1 MAGRDWLEWHDYYD
15 QPGSSLRR
23 RLLAVQDQIRRALD
37 RCAPGPVRAVSLC
50 AGQGRDLL
58 PVLAGHPRG
67 AETTALLVELDER
80 IARVASDTA
89 RQAGLDR
96 VRIVVG
102 DASGTDAYIGA
113 VPADIVIACGIFGN
127 ITDADIRRFISY
139 LPQLC
144 AAGAT
149 VIWTRTRKAPDITA
163 AICRWF
169 EDDGLDRL
177 AFVAPPEAAYA
188 VAAHRYPGPSRPL
201 RPGERM
207 FTFVGGSVLRGEQA
221 WTDNS

>member
-15 QPGSSLRR
+15 QPGSSLRQ
-23 RLLAVQDQIRRALD
+23 RLIVVQDQIRQALD

-58 PVLAGHPRG
+58 PVLAEHPRG
-67 AETTALLVELDER
+67 AETAARLVELDER
-80 IARVASDTA
+80 IARVAAESA
-89 RQAGLDR
+89 RQAGLGQVR
-96 VRIVVG
+96 VVAG
-102 DASGTDAYIGA
+102 DASVTDAYIGA
-113 VPADIVIACGIFGN
+113 VPANIVIACGIFGN
-127 ITDADIRRFISY
+127 ITDADIRRLISY

-169 EDDGLDRL
+169 EDAGLDRL
-177 AFVAPPEAAYA
+177 AYVAPAEAGYA
-188 VAAHRYPGPSRPL
+188 VGAHRYPGPTRPL

-221 WTDNS
+221 R